1 MPIPDFSM
9 FENRL
14 RKNLKHLQK
23 WARRES
29 VTCYRVYDADIPEF
43 PLLVDWYEQALYVA
57 EYSRNHPLSEEEHS
71 VWLNGSLHT
80 LAELFGISP
89 DLVFLKLRL
98 KMTQRMQYRKAAELQ
113 REFCVTENGL
123 RFWVN
128 LSDYL
133 DTGLFLDHRDTRAMV
148 RDMAAG
154 KDVLNLFAY
163 TGTFTVYAAAGGARS
178 TTTVDMSHT
187 YIKWAERNLL
197 ENGLQSPRHRF
208 IATDAMAWLRDD
220 DGNRYDIIVLD
231 PPSFSNSKRMKSDF
245 FDVQRDH
252 PFLINRCMDRLRP
265 GGKLFFSTNL
275 RSFEFLPQQMQYPD
289 YLDISKRTT
298 PEDFRNRKPHFCFEF
313 TKGEENQA

>member
-23 WARRES
+23 WAQRES
-29 VTCYRVYDADIPEF
+29 VSCFRVYDADIPEF
-43 PLLVDWYEQALYVA
+43 PLMVDVYEQALYVA
-57 EYSRNHPLSEEEHS
+57 EYSRKHPLSEDEYS
-71 VWLNGSLHT
+71 LWLSGSLLT
-80 LAELFGISP
+80 LSECLGIP
-89 DLVFLKLRL
+89 KNLIFLKLRHKQSQGL
-98 KMTQRMQYRKAAELQ
+98 QYQKAADLQ

-133 DTGLFLDHRDTRAMV
+133 DTGLFLDHRDTRALV
-148 RDMAAG
+148 RDLAAG

-163 TGTFTVYAAAGGARS
+163 TGSFSVYAAAGGARS

-187 YIKWAERNLL
+187 YLKWAERNMR
-197 ENGLQSPRHRF
+197 ENGFHGPQHRF
-208 IATDAMAWLRDD
+208 LQADAVAWLRDD
-220 DGNRYDIIVLD
+220 DGVRYDLIVLD

-252 PFLINRCMDRLRP
+252 PFLIHRCMERLRT

-275 RSFEFLPQQMQYPD
+275 RNFECQIPAAQWPYR
-289 YLDISKRTT
+289 DISRLTT

-313 TKGEENQA
+313 SKG